1 MQNMGNSS
9 NGLVEGMATGGPHV
23 ISPARAGR
31 RLVPLLAWVAILG
44 AAIGLLLLM
53 GRGGL
58 STPSVLAPS
67 VWPAWATGRDPLEIA
82 FAVLRLVGLAAA
94 WYLVGVTTIGVVAR
108 LFRWSRLVDAADILT
123 VPSVRRLLQAALG
136 LGLATAAVTGTTMGQ
151 MVAPESPGAVVAVRG
166 SADPGEIIPIA
177 VIGPGATEG
186 MRPVSPPLSTQVPPS
201 VAAQALPPLPTQVVP
216 PPAVT
221 AQAQA
226 PPAVSAQVPQPVS
239 APAVPAQAQ
248 AQAQVSEGRGTYV
261 VQHGD
266 HLWGIAEEALA
277 KAWGHPPTD
286 AQVVPYWQHLIEANR
301 ATLVDPGNPDLI
313 LPGQTFTVPPPPP
326 SP

>member
-1 MQNMGNSS
+1 M
-9 NGLVEGMATGGPHV
+9 
-23 ISPARAGR
+23 R
-31 RLVPLLAWVAILG
+31 RLVPLLAWMATLG

-58 STPSVLAPS
+58 STPSILEPS
-67 VWPAWATGRDPLEIA
+67 VWPAWATGRDPLELA

-108 LFRWSRLVDAADILT
+108 LLRWGRLVDAADILT

-151 MVAPESPGAVVAVRG
+151 VVAPESSGAIVAAQG
-166 SADPGEIIPIA
+166 SAESGEIVPIA
-177 VIGPGATEG
+177 VIGPGVTDG

-201 VAAQALPPLPTQVVP
+201 VAAQALPPFPTQP

-226 PPAVSAQVPQPVS
+226 PPAVSAQVPRPVS
-239 APAVPAQAQ
+239 ALAVPAQAQ
-248 AQAQVSEGRGTYV
+248 EQEQASEGRGAYV

-286 AQVVPYWQHLIEANR
+286 AQIIPFWQHLIEANR
-301 ATLVDPGNPDLI
+301 AALVDPGNPDLI
-313 LPGQTFTVPPPPP
+313 LPGQTFTVPTPPP
-326 SP
+326 SPAG